1 MKSNRESGDH
11 EMYQVGDL
19 LFYENTGVCRVM
31 DITTPSWAKTNRK
44 QLFYVLEPLYQN
56 YTIFIPVNSTKVFMR
71 SLISKDEA
79 KKLIDRIPTLN
90 VKTYNNCV
98 LNKLARYYEEAMET
112 HDCLELLILIM
123 SIYEK
128 KQIVEQQN
136 HKLGSVDKNYMTHAE
151 ELLYGE
157 LATALDISRDEI
169 SEYIIERI
177 NNQRKENC
185 IDSNT

>member
-1 MKSNRESGDH
+1 
-11 EMYQVGDL
+11 MYQVGDL

-31 DITTPSWAKTNRK
+31 DIMTPGWVKINRT

-90 VKTYNNCV
+90 VEIYNNCA
-98 LNKLARYYEEAMET
+98 LNKFARYYEEAMKT
-112 HDCLELLILIM
+112 HNCLDLLIFII

-128 KQIVEQQN
+128 KQVVEQQN

-151 ELLYGE
+151 GLLYGE
-157 LATALDISRDEI
+157 LAAVLNLPKDKV

-177 NNQRKENC
+177 NNQGRENC
-185 IDSNT
+185 IGSNT